1 MSTGA
6 VSVTSRRR
14 RRGVS
19 VAFSDTAPPARSG
32 SVNSAGPVR
41 PRIANRSSMVA
52 STVRSAEATVTEIGT
67 TRPTS
72 VSVATEAVAVTV
84 NSAGTLGSAATR

>member
-1 MSTGA
+1 
-6 VSVTSRRR
+6 
-14 RRGVS
+14 
-19 VAFSDTAPPARSG
+19 
-32 SVNSAGPVR
+32 
-41 PRIANRSSMVA
+41 MVA

-84 NSAGTLGSAATR
+84 NSAGPLGSAAIR